1 MTIDG
6 AIVAVATFL
15 QPLMPAG
22 TQIVRGQS
30 NGVPAPMPPSVVITE
45 IGMPQYTTT
54 RTTLNAMLGHQTYD
68 MPKMLNLQLDFYGP
82 QAGDMA
88 STAVTM
94 LRSLYACESFPDG
107 VEPLYCSDAIQAP
120 LITGEKQY
128 EARWSTTL
136 SVQYNAAVTVAQESF
151 MNVGAVITDAVDQS
165 IPAE

>member
-1 MTIDG
+1 M
-6 AIVAVATFL
+6 
-15 QPLMPAG
+15 
-22 TQIVRGQS
+22 
-30 NGVPAPMPPSVVITE
+30 
-45 IGMPQYTTT
+45 
-54 RTTLNAMLGHQTYD
+54 
-68 MPKMLNLQLDFYGP
+68 
-82 QAGDMA
+82 
-88 STAVTM
+88 TM

-151 MNVGAVITDAVDQS
+151 INVGAVITDAVDQS